1 MAMLLRSEREQFE
14 LDLARVRVALHHG
27 RVAAWIVFASV
38 IALGLLYVI
47 FAKRTYDS
55 DAMVVAA
62 EVTDNGIG
70 GALQDMGSLATL
82 AATMG
87 FGNLDTGK
95 LNESLALLQSRS
107 FIGKFIRD
115 HNLKPRLFP
124 LKWDDE
130 TKSWRFGWLLKPPT
144 DEDAFQKFTD
154 DVLDVHDDPA
164 TGLVTVR
171 VTWKDPVEGAAWAN
185 ELVDRL
191 NLQLRTK
198 AVKDADRMMA
208 YLEKELERT
217 DLVTVKESIFK
228 LAETQLNQR
237 AVANVREEFAP
248 RFVDRAIPKDKKNYD
263 HPKPL
268 LVEILVGLVAG
279 VLALATGVA
288 RGWKRSRV
296 ATASSRDRIPQVTT
310 PVS

>member
-1 MAMLLRSEREQFE
+1 MLLRSEREQFE
-14 LDLARVRVALHHG
+14 IDVARVRAALRHG
-27 RVAAWIVFASV
+27 RVAAWIVFASLIV
-38 IALGLLYVI
+38 LGLLYLI

-55 DAMVVAA
+55 DAIVVAA
-62 EVTDNGIG
+62 EMTDEGIG

-87 FGNLDTGK
+87 FGNFDTGK

-107 FIGKFIRD
+107 FIGKFIKD
-115 HNLKPRLFP
+115 HNLKPRLYTW
-124 LKWDDE
+124 KWDDE

-185 ELVDRL
+185 ELVNRL
-191 NLQLRTK
+191 NLQLRAK
-198 AVKDADRMMA
+198 AVRDADRMMA
-208 YLEKELERT
+208 YLEKELART
-217 DLVTVKESIFK
+217 DLVAVQDSIYK
-228 LAETQLNQR
+228 LSETQLNQR
-237 AVANVREEFAP
+237 AIANVREEYAL
-248 RFVDRAIPKDKKNYD
+248 RYVDRAVPKDRKNYD
-263 HPKPL
+263 HPRPI
-268 LVEILVGLVAG
+268 LVVILVGLVAT
-279 VLALATGVA
+279 VLALATGIV

-296 ATASSRDRIPQVTT
+296 SEASSRDTVAQVTA